1 MASEAELRAQ
11 YAQQIRNQ
19 LYAQRDLVAQSL
31 ARGEN
36 PYGGRENA
44 INSIF
49 KTYGANGNTVSY
61 QEAAGII
68 GQAYDQAGAGGAGDT
83 AYSGGAGAGASGPAM
98 VRGSLQDKIDAL
110 NNLYNIIT
118 NDVNALTTDRRNQL
132 ETGYGEQN
140 TELTK
145 QYEKSAGVLPNAFSA
160 RGIRDS
166 SYYENA
172 ATDAADTYT
181 KSQKQLQSDKEQKL
195 ADLGRT
201 AAGQLAGIQA
211 GRGAIAA
218 YNPSFYGTEA
228 DLNAARSS
236 FDSQI
241 GSLTQQHAGLG
252 TDAGYRG
259 QLNSIAPVKSTGAAD
274 LQAQLQKITQS
285 SIPGFAKET
294 IAKGLIKQSG
304 QDPAYWEDYYAK
316 QAGGQA
322 TPLT

>member
-1 MASEAELRAQ
+1 MAVPFYGPMPWGHLTRGAIDNYLANVQGQYSAADVNEIAQALSDNVDGVSFQELQGRLAQ
-11 YAQQIRNQ
+11 G
-19 LYAQRDLVAQSL
+19 V
-31 ARGEN
+31 
-36 PYGGRENA
+36 GG
-44 INSIF
+44 
-49 KTYGANGNTVSY
+49 GAN
-61 QEAAGII
+61 
-68 GQAYDQAGAGGAGDT
+68 
-83 AYSGGAGAGASGPAM
+83 YSGGGGGGASGPAM
-98 VRGSLQDKIDAL
+98 IRASLQDKIDAL
-110 NNLYNIIT
+110 NNLYNILT
-118 NDVNALTTDRRNQL
+118 NDISTLTQERRSQL
-132 ETGYGEQN
+132 ESNYGEQN
-140 TELTK
+140 TDLTK
-145 QYEKSAGVLPNAFSA
+145 QYEKASGVLPNAFSA

-201 AAGQLAGIQA
+201 YAGQMAGIQA
-211 GRGAIAA
+211 GRGSIAG

-228 DLNAARSS
+228 DLAGARNN
-236 FDSQI
+236 FDTQI
-241 GSLTQQHAGLG
+241 GQLTQQHAGLG
-252 TDAGYRG
+252 TDQGYRG
-259 QLNSIAPVKSTGAAD
+259 QLNAIAPIKSTGAAD

>member
-1 MASEAELRAQ
+1 MFPGYNYSPTNVLPGISNPTSGGSKDAFYQQVGRYRNSHTAEQTANAFASNPFGVSFQELLTTQ
-11 YAQQIRNQ
+11 P
-19 LYAQRDLVAQSL
+19 VADAPADQ
-31 ARGEN
+31 N
-36 PYGGRENA
+36 Y
-44 INSIF
+44 
-49 KTYGANGNTVSY
+49 NG
-61 QEAAGII
+61 AGI
-68 GQAYDQAGAGGAGDT
+68 GGGGGASAPT
-83 AYSGGAGAGASGPAM
+83 IRA
-98 VRGSLQDKIDAL
+98 SLQDKIDAL

-118 NDVNALTTDRRNQL
+118 NDVNTLTQDRRSQL

-140 TELTK
+140 ADLTK
-145 QYEKSAGVLPNAFSA
+145 QYEKSSGVLPNAFSA

-166 SYYENA
+166 SYYEGA

-181 KSQKQLQSDKEQKL
+181 KSQKQLQSDKETKL
-195 ADLGRT
+195 ADLGRSY
-201 AAGQLAGIQA
+201 AGQIAGINA
-211 GRGAIAA
+211 GRGAIAG
-218 YNPSFYGTEA
+218 YNPNFVGTEA
-228 DLNAARSS
+228 DLNAARGS
-236 FDSQI
+236 FDNQI
-241 GSLTQQHAGLG
+241 GQLTQQHAGLG

>member
-1 MASEAELRAQ
+1 MAVPYYGGMPWGNLTRGAIDNYLNNIQGQ
-11 YAQQIRNQ
+11 YSAADVNEI
-19 LYAQRDLVAQSL
+19 AQRLSDNVDGVSFQELQGRL
-31 ARGEN
+31 GE
-36 PYGGRENA
+36 GL
-44 INSIF
+44 
-49 KTYGANGNTVSY
+49 GANTN
-61 QEAAGII
+61 
-68 GQAYDQAGAGGAGDT
+68 
-83 AYSGGAGAGASGPAM
+83 YSGGGGGAAAGPAM
-98 VRGSLQDKIDAL
+98 IRGSLQDKIDAL

-118 NDVNALTTDRRNQL
+118 NDVNTLTADRRNQL

-140 TELTK
+140 ANLTK
-145 QYEKSAGVLPNAFSA
+145 QYEKSSGVLPNAFSA

-166 SYYENA
+166 SYYEGA
-172 ATDAADTYT
+172 AQDAADTYT
-181 KSQKQLQSDKEQKL
+181 NSQKQLQTDKEAKL

-211 GRGAIAA
+211 GRGALGG

-228 DLNAARSS
+228 DFNAAKGN

-241 GSLTQQHAGLG
+241 GQLTQQHAGLG

-259 QLNSIAPVKSTGAAD
+259 QLNAIAPIKSTGAAD

-304 QDPAYWEDYYAK
+304 QDPAYWEDFYAK

>member
-1 MASEAELRAQ
+1 MGGG
-11 YAQQIRNQ
+11 
-19 LYAQRDLVAQSL
+19 VA
-31 ARGEN
+31 A
-36 PYGGRENA
+36 
-44 INSIF
+44 
-49 KTYGANGNTVSY
+49 
-61 QEAAGII
+61 
-68 GQAYDQAGAGGAGDT
+68 
-83 AYSGGAGAGASGPAM
+83 GPAM
-98 VRGSLQDKIDAL
+98 IRGSLQDKIDAL

-118 NDVNALTTDRRNQL
+118 NDVNTLTTDRRNQL

-140 TELTK
+140 ANLTK
-145 QYEKSAGVLPNAFSA
+145 QYEKSSGVLPNAFSA

-166 SYYENA
+166 SYYEGA
-172 ATDAADTYT
+172 AQDAADTYT
-181 KSQKQLQSDKEQKL
+181 NSQKQLQTDKESKL

-211 GRGAIAA
+211 GRGALGG

-228 DLNAARSS
+228 DFNAAKGS

-241 GSLTQQHAGLG
+241 GQLTQQHAGLG

-259 QLNSIAPVKSTGAAD
+259 QLNAIAPIKSTGAAD

-304 QDPAYWEDYYAK
+304 QDPAYWEDFYAK

>member
-1 MASEAELRAQ
+1 MAVPYYGPMPWGHLTRGAIDNYLANIQGQ
-11 YAQQIRNQ
+11 Y
-19 LYAQRDLVAQSL
+19 
-31 ARGEN
+31 
-36 PYGGRENA
+36 
-44 INSIF
+44 
-49 KTYGANGNTVSY
+49 
-61 QEAAGII
+61 
-68 GQAYDQAGAGGAGDT
+68 GAGDVNEI
-83 AYSGGAGAGASGPAM
+83 AQALSDNVDGVSFQELQSRLGQNFNAPSYSGGGGGGYSGPAM
-98 VRGSLQDKIDAL
+98 VRASLQDKIDAL

-118 NDVNALTTDRRNQL
+118 NDINSLTQDRRSQL
-132 ETGYGEQN
+132 ENSYGEQN

-181 KSQKQLQSDKEQKL
+181 KSQKQLQTDKEQKL

-201 AAGQLAGIQA
+201 YASQLAGIQA
-211 GRGAIAA
+211 GRGALGGV
-218 YNPSFYGTEA
+218 NPNFYGTEA
-228 DLNAARSS
+228 DLASARQN
-236 FDSQI
+236 FDNQI
-241 GSLTQQHAGLG
+241 GSLTQQHASLG
-252 TDAGYRG
+252 TDTGYRG
-259 QLNSIAPVKSTGAAD
+259 QLNSIAPVKSTGVSD

-316 QAGGQA
+316 QAGGQS

>member
-1 MASEAELRAQ
+1 MA
-11 YAQQIRNQ
+11 
-19 LYAQRDLVAQSL
+19 V
-31 ARGEN
+31 
-36 PYGGRENA
+36 PY
-44 INSIF
+44 
-49 KTYGANGNTVSY
+49 YGAMPWGRLTRGAIDNYLANIQGQYSAGDVNEIAQALSDNIDGVSF
-61 QEAAGII
+61 QELQGRLAAGVN
-68 GQAYDQAGAGGAGDT
+68 AP
-83 AYSGGAGAGASGPAM
+83 AYSGGGGGGGYSGPAM
-98 VRGSLQDKIDAL
+98 VRASLQDKIDAL
-110 NNLYNIIT
+110 NNLYNIIS
-118 NDVNALTTDRRNQL
+118 NDISTLTQDRRGQL
-132 ETGYGEQN
+132 ENSYGEQN

-181 KSQKQLQSDKEQKL
+181 KSQKQLATDKEQKL
-195 ADLGRT
+195 AELGRT
-201 AAGQLAGIQA
+201 YASQMAGIQA
-211 GRGAIAA
+211 GRGALGG

-228 DLNAARSS
+228 DLAAARNN

-259 QLNSIAPVKSTGAAD
+259 QLNSIAPVKSTGASD

-304 QDPAYWEDYYAK
+304 QDPAYWTDYYEK
-316 QAGGQA
+316 QAGGQS

>member
-1 MASEAELRAQ
+1 MAVNTALIPTFVNRGGIDDYLASIQGQYTADQVNDIAQ
-11 YAQQIRNQ
+11 H
-19 LYAQRDLVAQSL
+19 LS
-31 ARGEN
+31 
-36 PYGGRENA
+36 
-44 INSIF
+44 
-49 KTYGANGNTVSY
+49 AN
-61 QEAAGII
+61 
-68 GQAYDQAGAGGAGDT
+68 QAGVSFQELQARLGAGVNSGGDGG
-83 AYSGGAGAGASGPAM
+83 YSGGGGGAAAGPAM
-98 VRGSLQDKIDAL
+98 IRGSLQDKIDAL

-118 NDVNALTTDRRNQL
+118 NDVNTLTTDRRNQL

-140 TELTK
+140 ANLTK
-145 QYEKSAGVLPNAFSA
+145 QYEKSSGVLPNAFSA

-166 SYYENA
+166 SYYEGA
-172 ATDAADTYT
+172 AQDAADTYT
-181 KSQKQLQSDKEQKL
+181 NSQKQLQTDKESKL

-211 GRGAIAA
+211 GRGALGG
-218 YNPSFYGTEA
+218 YNPSFYGKEA
-228 DLNAARSS
+228 DFNAAKGN

-241 GSLTQQHAGLG
+241 GQLTQQHAGLG

-259 QLNSIAPVKSTGAAD
+259 QLNSIAPIKSTGAAD

-304 QDPAYWEDYYAK
+304 QDPAYWEDFYAK

>member
-1 MASEAELRAQ
+1 MALNLSLIPSLASKQAIYDYMGSIKGSYSADQADQVAQLLGERGGYANNISFQELQ
-11 YAQQIRNQ
+11 GLAQQ
-19 LYAQRDLVAQSL
+19 
-31 ARGEN
+31 
-36 PYGGRENA
+36 
-44 INSIF
+44 
-49 KTYGANGNTVSY
+49 
-61 QEAAGII
+61 
-68 GQAYDQAGAGGAGDT
+68 GAGRADT
-83 AYSGGAGAGASGPAM
+83 GGSYTGGGAASGPAM
-98 VRGSLQDKIDAL
+98 VHANLQDKIDAL

-118 NDVNALTTDRRNQL
+118 NDVNTLTQDRRGQL
-132 ETGYGEQN
+132 ESNYGEQN
-140 TELTK
+140 TNLTK
-145 QYEKSAGVLPNAFSA
+145 QYEKASGVLPNAFSA

-181 KSQKQLQSDKEQKL
+181 NSQKQLQSDKESKL

-201 AAGQLAGIQA
+201 YSGQLAGIQA
-211 GRGAIAA
+211 GRGSLAG
-218 YNPSFYGTEA
+218 YNPNFYGTEA
-228 DLNAARSS
+228 DLAGARNT

-241 GSLTQQHAGLG
+241 GQLTQQHAGLG

-322 TPLT
+322 TPLA

>member
-1 MASEAELRAQ
+1 MAVPYYGGMPWGNLTRGAIDNYLNNIQGQ
-11 YAQQIRNQ
+11 YSAADVNEI
-19 LYAQRDLVAQSL
+19 AQRLSDNVDGVSFQELQ
-31 ARGEN
+31 ARLGE
-36 PYGGRENA
+36 GVSA
-44 INSIF
+44 
-49 KTYGANGNTVSY
+49 GNTGGGGGGGV
-61 QEAAGII
+61 AA
-68 GQAYDQAGAGGAGDT
+68 
-83 AYSGGAGAGASGPAM
+83 GPAM
-98 VRGSLQDKIDAL
+98 IRGSLQDKIDAL

-118 NDVNALTTDRRNQL
+118 NDVNTLTTDRRNQL

-140 TELTK
+140 ANLTK
-145 QYEKSAGVLPNAFSA
+145 QYEKSSGVLPNAFSA

-166 SYYENA
+166 SYYEGA
-172 ATDAADTYT
+172 AQDAADTYT
-181 KSQKQLQSDKEQKL
+181 NSQKQLQTDKESKL

-211 GRGAIAA
+211 GRGALGG

-228 DLNAARSS
+228 DFNAAKGN

-241 GSLTQQHAGLG
+241 GQLTQQHAGLG

-259 QLNSIAPVKSTGAAD
+259 QLNSIAPIKSTGAAD

-304 QDPAYWEDYYAK
+304 QDPAYWQDYYEK

>member
-1 MASEAELRAQ
+1 MNQVMNHQGTQLVVYPFGQAIPVSSRDDVLNLARQFASQGKSSQEV
-11 YAQQIRNQ
+11 AQQLSN
-19 LYAQRDLVAQSL
+19 
-31 ARGEN
+31 N
-36 PYGGRENA
+36 PWG
-44 INSIF
+44 
-49 KTYGANGNTVSY
+49 VSY
-61 QEAAGII
+61 QELVGTTAPS
-68 GQAYDQAGAGGAGDT
+68 GGTNDGS
-83 AYSGGAGAGASGPAM
+83 YSGGGGGGAAGPAM
-98 VRGSLQDKIDAL
+98 IRGSLQDKIDAL

-140 TELTK
+140 ANLTK

-166 SYYENA
+166 SYYEGA
-172 ATDAADTYT
+172 AQDAADTYT
-181 KSQKQLQSDKEQKL
+181 NSQKQLQTDKETKL

-211 GRGAIAA
+211 GRGALGG

-228 DLNAARSS
+228 DFNAARGN
-236 FDSQI
+236 FDNQI
-241 GSLTQQHAGLG
+241 GQLTQQHAGLG

-259 QLNSIAPVKSTGAAD
+259 QLNSIAPIKSTGAAD

-304 QDPAYWEDYYAK
+304 QDPAYWTDYYEK

-322 TPLT
+322 TPLA

>member
-1 MASEAELRAQ
+1 MAVDTALIQNYRLRSGIDEYLDSIKGQ
-11 YAQQIRNQ
+11 YTPDQVNDI
-19 LYAQRDLVAQSL
+19 AQRLSANTAGVSFQELQARL
-31 ARGEN
+31 A
-36 PYGGRENA
+36 ENA
-44 INSIF
+44 IQPQ
-49 KTYGANGNTVSY
+49 ANYS
-61 QEAAGII
+61 
-68 GQAYDQAGAGGAGDT
+68 GAG
-83 AYSGGAGAGASGPAM
+83 SGGGAVGPAM

-118 NDVNALTTDRRNQL
+118 NDVNTLTTDRRNQL

-140 TELTK
+140 ANLTK
-145 QYEKSAGVLPNAFSA
+145 QYEKSSGVLPNAFSA

-181 KSQKQLQSDKEQKL
+181 NSQRQLQTDKEQKL

-211 GRGAIAA
+211 GRGAIAS

-241 GSLTQQHAGLG
+241 GQLTQQHAGLG

-259 QLNSIAPVKSTGAAD
+259 QLNAIAPVKSTGTAD

-304 QDPAYWEDYYAK
+304 QDPAYWEDFYAK